1 MGPLPVAAPRRRPV
15 PIGTPPMPVRVMT
28 AAFLAA
34 SGCAAFFPFLVM
46 LSTSFK
52 PVQEVFQLSVSLLPR
67 RPILDNYVEVFRR
80 SLMLRFLLNGV
91 LVTGFTLF
99 GQLLL
104 SIPAAYAFARLS
116 FPGKRALFVVIL
128 AALVFPRYIA
138 AVPNFLLFAK
148 LRLVNTYAALIV
160 PFIGSPFGIF
170 LLRQFFQQLPGEY
183 FDAARIDGCGLAAM
197 LRKVILPLIRPAI
210 GAFAIFSVVAHWNDF
225 FWPLVV
231 IQKSAMLT
239 PPAGIVY
246 FADAEAGTKWSVIM
260 AASVVVIAPLVLA
273 FLAARKQFIS
283 SLTHVALKG

>member
-1 MGPLPVAAPRRRPV
+1 
-15 PIGTPPMPVRVMT
+15 
-28 AAFLAA
+28 
-34 SGCAAFFPFLVM
+34 M

-52 PVQEVFQLSVSLLPR
+52 PVREVFQLSAHLLPQ
-67 RPILDNYVEVFRR
+67 RPILDNYVEVFSR
-80 SLMLRFLLNGV
+80 SLMLRFLLNGTI
-91 LVTGFTLF
+91 VTGLTLL

-116 FPGKRALFVVIL
+116 FPGKRALFVVVL

-138 AVPNFLLFAK
+138 AVPNFLL
-148 LRLVNTYAALIV
+148 LSGMHLINTYMSLIV
-160 PFIGSPFGIF
+160 PFIGSAFGIF
-170 LLRQFFQQLPGEY
+170 LLRQFFLQLPQEY
-183 FDAARIDGCGLAAM
+183 FDAAHIDGCGLTAM
-197 LRKVILPLIRPAI
+197 LWKVILPLLRPAI
-210 GAFAIFSVVAHWNDF
+210 GAFAIFSIVSHWNDF

-260 AASVVVIAPLVLA
+260 AAAVVVIAPLALA
-273 FLAARKQFIS
+273 FLAARRQFIS